1 MLLNFSGLN
10 FLVIVINFCSEEK
23 GAQAPN
29 EHILWREGGL
39 NENQPEQ
46 RLAPTDWFKWVFPPC
61 SNSIDSIN

>member
-1 MLLNFSGLN
+1 MSIFFG
-10 FLVIVINFCSEEK
+10 EK
-23 GAQAPN
+23 GDK
-29 EHILWREGGL
+29 

>member
-39 NENQPEQ
+39 N
-46 RLAPTDWFKWVFPPC
+46 
-61 SNSIDSIN
+61 